1 MARPRPRDAPV
12 TSATL
17 PFRFRF
23 TMSLLLD
30 FGNGVAWFDDAV
42 ADDLGDPAAAADDQ
56 LREVDV
62 PFLEVAT
69 GYADVG
75 DLDDT
80 MFADGQAVAFGEAA
94 QVDAAGGEVF
104 ADGAVFQVNALF
116 AQPGVEFLGV
126 DADGAVGATVV
137 LAVALPVAVDA
148 VGGDLGARDGELGH

>member
-62 PFLEVAT
+62 
-69 GYADVG
+69 
-75 DLDDT
+75 T
-80 MFADGQAVAFGEAA
+80 MVADGQAVALGEAA

-148 VGGDLGARDGELGH
+148 VGGDLGARDGE